1 VRLAL
6 AARPENVA
14 VIRDVLAGIAEVVD
28 LAGRLD
34 DVKIAVSE
42 AANNV
47 VIHAYD
53 GAEGT
58 LEVDLRILPGVL
70 EVLVRDRGVGIEPRF
85 EAAAAADQERA
96 SHGPGHGLGLS
107 VMGTLAD
114 RLELRPGDPRGLE
127 VVMEF
132 ATAPGGEHGATEL
145 EVTDMQDFQWLPAG
159 DGALHIAIAP
169 PKLSAAVLARVVCA
183 VAARAGF
190 SIDRLSD
197 AQLVADALATD
208 IEPALSDPRV
218 MFSANGNRRRLELQV
233 GPIKPGASR
242 TALAASAIGQ
252 LGSVIG
258 RLADEV
264 DIRQT
269 GVDELLRLVLVDRP
283 PLTEPS

>member
-1 VRLAL
+1 LAL

-14 VIRDVLAGIAEVVD
+14 VIRDVLSGVADVVD

-34 DVKIAVSE
+34 DIKVAVSE

-47 VIHAYD
+47 VMHAYD
-53 GAEGT
+53 GAEGPV
-58 LEVDLRILPGVL
+58 EVDVRILPGVL
-70 EVLVRDRGVGIEPRF
+70 EVLVRDRGVGIDAQF
-85 EAAAAADQERA
+85 EAAPAVDQERPA
-96 SHGPGHGLGLS
+96 HAPGHGLGLG
-107 VMGTLAD
+107 VMGALAD

-132 ATAPGGEHGATEL
+132 ATAAGDEHAASEPEITEL
-145 EVTDMQDFQWLPAG
+145 PDFQWLPAG
-159 DGALHIAIAP
+159 DGALHLAIAP
-169 PKLSAAVLARVVCA
+169 PKLSAAVLSRVVCA
-183 VAARAGF
+183 AAARAGF

-218 MFSANGNRRRLELQV
+218 MFSATADRRRLELQM

-252 LGSVIG
+252 LGSVIE

-264 DIRQT
+264 DIRET
-269 GVDELLRLVLVDRP
+269 GADELLRLVLVDRP
-283 PLTEPS
+283 PAPEPS

>member
-70 EVLVRDRGVGIEPRF
+70 EVLVRDRGVGIEAQF
-85 EAAAAADQERA
+85 EAAAAADPERA

-132 ATAPGGEHGATEL
+132 GTAAGGEHGATEL
-145 EVTDMQDFQWLPAG
+145 EVTDMPDFQWPAD

-169 PKLSAAVLARVVCA
+169 AKLSAAVLARVVCA
-183 VAARAGF
+183 AAARAGF

-218 MFSANGNRRRLELQV
+218 MLSAKGSRRRLELQV

-242 TALAASAIGQ
+242 AALAASAIGQ
-252 LGSVIG
+252 LGSVIE